1 MRMRGTISL
10 CLKMDLK
17 RLQLDKGLQTN
28 TPVLQKSSLAEKK
41 KRLKRK
47 HVPSDGLDVGGLLLG
62 LKGETGG
69 S

>member
-1 MRMRGTISL
+1 MRMRGTIAL
-10 CLKMDLK
+10 CLKMDVK

-28 TPVLQKSSLAEKK
+28 TPVLQKPSLVEK

-47 HVPSDGLDVGGLLLG
+47 RVLSDGLDVGGLVWG

-69 S
+69 F